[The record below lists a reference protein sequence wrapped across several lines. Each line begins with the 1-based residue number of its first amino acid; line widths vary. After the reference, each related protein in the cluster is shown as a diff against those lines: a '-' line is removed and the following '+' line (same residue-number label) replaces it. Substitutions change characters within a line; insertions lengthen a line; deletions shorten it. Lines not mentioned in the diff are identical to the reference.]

1 MAGFFRW
8 LRQWRNQEP
17 GGLREPRHRPRPR
30 WQVLESV
37 ASPAIGS
44 LHRQVLQ
51 QAGIPVLTQ
60 EWGAGSA
67 AMGGAS
73 TGVRLLVPEDRLAEA
88 REVLDLGMVGSE
100 EDHE

>member
-1 MAGFFRW
+1 M
-8 LRQWRNQEP
+8 
-17 GGLREPRHRPRPR
+17 
-30 WQVLESV
+30 
-37 ASPAIGS
+37 
-44 LHRQVLQ
+44 
-51 QAGIPVLTQ
+51 LTQ